1 MTQPFIICASI
12 EQRVMCIVEDIVEKC
27 KKRDRKAE
35 EQLYKLFSARMFA
48 LCLRY
53 SPSRTEAEDNFQ
65 DGFIRVFESIG
76 QYTGKGSF
84 EGWMKRIF
92 INTALEK
99 YRKNQSVQ
107 LTEDIPD
114 VVQTETDDE
123 EAYIPENVLI
133 GFIEELP
140 ERYKLVF
147 RLYVGEELQH
157 KDIAA
162 MLGISEGTS
171 KSNLA
176 RAREI
181 LKKRIKE
188 YAER

>member
-1 MTQPFIICASI
+1 
-12 EQRVMCIVEDIVEKC
+12 MCIVEDIVEKC

-92 INTALEK
+92 INTALENTGK
-99 YRKNQSVQ
+99 
-107 LTEDIPD
+107 
-114 VVQTETDDE
+114 
-123 EAYIPENVLI
+123 
-133 GFIEELP
+133 
-140 ERYKLVF
+140 
-147 RLYVGEELQH
+147 
-157 KDIAA
+157 
-162 MLGISEGTS
+162 ISPFS
-171 KSNLA
+171 
-176 RAREI
+176 
-181 LKKRIKE
+181 
-188 YAER
+188 

>member
-1 MTQPFIICASI
+1 
-12 EQRVMCIVEDIVEKC
+12 MCKVEDIVEKC

-76 QYTGKGSF
+76 QYSGKGSF

-92 INTALEK
+92 VNTALEK
-99 YRKNQSVQ
+99 YRKNQPVQ
-107 LTEDIPD
+107 LIEDIPD

-123 EAYIPENVLI
+123 EAHIPENVLT